1 MTSEEREKV
10 IEILLERMS
19 KRTYT
24 SVPLEDHNTKL
35 CKQYLVNRTD
45 EELLA
50 HLLSGRR

>member
-19 KRTYT
+19 KRTLT
-24 SVPLEDHNTKL
+24 SAPTKAHNKL
-35 CKQYLVNRTD
+35 CKQYLVNSTD

-50 HLLSGRR
+50 HLVSGRR